1 MCLVAKT
8 IVGQGSL
15 IFLMMGERDSGEIDF
30 IIRPIY
36 NTRNSS
42 FLTIDDYHID
52 NAFINFTKYGEIME
66 ESEKD
71 KKGENKDEI
80 KNPFDTSIVKTYFN
94 GHSSNKNN
102 IYLMLIDTKK
112 KKKLN

>member
-1 MCLVAKT
+1 MKFIAEYSLKENFRRKCYFIVCLITCFLVSLVCLVAKT

-15 IFLMMGERDSGEIDF
+15 IFLMLGERDSGEIDF
-30 IIRPIY
+30 FIRPLTNI
-36 NTRNSS
+36 RNSS

-52 NAFINFTKYGEIME
+52 NAFINFTKYGEIMV

-80 KNPFDTSIVKTYFN
+80 K
-94 GHSSNKNN
+94 
-102 IYLMLIDTKK
+102 KK
-112 KKKLN
+112 K